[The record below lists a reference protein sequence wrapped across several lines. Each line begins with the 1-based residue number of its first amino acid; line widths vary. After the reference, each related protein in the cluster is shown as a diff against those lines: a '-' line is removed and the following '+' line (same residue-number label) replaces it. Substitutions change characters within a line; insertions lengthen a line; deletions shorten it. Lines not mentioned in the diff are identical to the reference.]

1 MALSYTPPLY
11 ERLDLIVL
19 HLNEEQWDADGVQRG
34 ASTSN
39 CKISGHFSIQNHHFS
54 GEILHPFCIFSRK
67 IRKHLAFIL
76 QFAVLSVP
84 QNANSQAISQR
95 YPWRFAVG
103 IAGTYR
109 VLAQRGGGEVLAV
122 PTVGEQ
128 QLGNNS
134 WGTTVGEQQLGNIVR
149 DCQSPWSSQAG
160 KPPVVPLPYQK
171 MLSVSLLV

>member
-128 QLGNNS
+128 QLGN
-134 WGTTVGEQQLGNIVR
+134 IVR